1 MARIDET
8 TSWDDQLQSVTE
20 VEQSL
25 NQLNVRPHC
34 SNVYIILP
42 CRFATVMADGA

>member
-8 TSWDDQLQSVTE
+8 TSWGDELPSVTE
-20 VEQSL
+20 AEQNL
-25 NQLNVRPHC
+25 NQLNVRPHR
-34 SNVYIILP
+34 SNVYMILP